1 MIVERHIEIARPPDA
16 VFDVLADPTTWATH
30 DPALLEVQ
38 PRDRITPGATGT
50 MRRRAGPGMKVT
62 TAWENTRY
70 EPGACLEML
79 VRGMGYELTETV
91 DFAPTPTGTTV
102 TVVDDL
108 VPTSIVGRVMVA
120 MSGGIIE
127 RDLTARLGRLKA
139 MLEAGPRTE
148 A

>member
-1 MIVERHIEIARPPDA
+1 MIVKRGIEIARPPDA

-30 DPALLEVQ
+30 DPALVDVQ
-38 PRDRITPGATGT
+38 PRDRLVHGASGT
-50 MRRRAGPGMKVT
+50 MRRRVGLGMTVT
-62 TAWENTRY
+62 TSWENRTY
-70 EPGACLEML
+70 QPGACLEML
-79 VRGMGYELTETV
+79 VRGSGYELTETV
-91 DFAPTPTGTTV
+91 AFAGTPTGTTV

-108 VPTSIVGRVMVA
+108 VPTSLVGRVMVA
-120 MSGGIIE
+120 VSGRIIE

>member
-1 MIVERHIEIARPPDA
+1 
-16 VFDVLADPTTWATH
+16 
-30 DPALLEVQ
+30 
-38 PRDRITPGATGT
+38 
-50 MRRRAGPGMKVT
+50 MKVT

-79 VRGMGYELTETV
+79 IRGMGYELTETV
-91 DFAPTPTGTTV
+91 DFAAIPTGTTV

-108 VPTSIVGRVMVA
+108 IPTSFVGRVMVA

-139 MLEAGPRTE
+139 MLEAGPRSE

>member
-1 MIVERHIEIARPPDA
+1 MIVERRIEIARTPGA
-16 VFDVLADPTTWATH
+16 VFDELADPTTWATH

-38 PRDRITPGATGT
+38 PRDRIVHGATGT
-50 MRRRAGPGMKVT
+50 MRRHVGPGMKVT
-62 TAWENTRY
+62 TAWENTRF
-70 EPGACLEML
+70 EPGACLAML
-79 VRGMGYELTETV
+79 VRGSGYELTETV
-91 DFAPTPTGTTV
+91 DFVASATGTTV

-139 MLEAGPRTE
+139 VLETGTRTE